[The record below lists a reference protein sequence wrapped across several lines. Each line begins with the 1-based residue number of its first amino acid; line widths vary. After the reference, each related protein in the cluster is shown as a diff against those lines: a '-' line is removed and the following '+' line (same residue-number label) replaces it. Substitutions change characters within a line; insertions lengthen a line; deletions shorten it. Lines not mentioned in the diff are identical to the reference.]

1 VYVHK
6 ERNSIYAPKFSHLML
21 QNPNT
26 FKAIRIRLWQ
36 ILCAYVTGNKSF
48 LSNYVA
54 EQWNIVGYTYITSHN
69 ELLST
74 FCTLHI
80 CSVFYTTKSTGFS
93 C

>member
-1 VYVHK
+1 
-6 ERNSIYAPKFSHLML
+6 ML

-26 FKAIRIRLWQ
+26 FKAIGIRLWQ
-36 ILCAYVTGNKSF
+36 ILCAYITRNKSF
-48 LSNYVA
+48 LSDYIA

-74 FCTLHI
+74 SIYLICTLHT